1 MHALTISHDFL
12 TILDRYI
19 VPFRALTVPFL
30 SFKRAYSRKL
40 TISHDSRF
48 VLILDTI
55 IAYYIACYS
64 HVSFGVWGLKRYINR
79 MFIATFL
86 WGLGPQ
92 KVHQQDVYSNV
103 PFEVP
108 GYIMRI
114 LHGRSFLIHFLRI
127 FMRTFF
133 LSPWTSR
140 VYIYI
145 YTTSR
150 HRICMC
156 IYIYDITTSYMY
168 VCMYIYI
175 YICYSNPSLAYI

>member
-64 HVSFGVWGLKRYINR
+64 HVSFEVWDLKRYINR

-103 PFEVP
+103 PFEVRDLKR
-108 GYIMRI
+108 YIMRI

-145 YTTSR
+145 YDITTSYMYVYIYIYTTSR
-150 HRICMC
+150 HRICMYVC
-156 IYIYDITTSYMY
+156 IYM
-168 VCMYIYI
+168 
-175 YICYSNPSLAYI
+175 LQ